1 MRFYADAD
9 PPHMSTESKPRR
21 IPLRWLLLIGLP
33 ALGAVLWWQLP
44 PRTDN
49 PLQWS
54 AGPTWITTN
63 TSIKLGLGDNP
74 QWADPLFDDSTWPE
88 IRISELPRT
97 DSIYWLRIRMTI
109 GSGDDPE
116 FVRMV
121 ESQQGIRR
129 DAGERIRR
137 FGVNALA
144 VESASAQE
152 LFWQGLPIG
161 RSGEPGATR
170 ATEQPG
176 AHRTFFPLP
185 TGLTHPGTY
194 VLAVRLSQQRAI
206 PWSKYANYSAW
217 AGRSDDMVTR
227 AMMFAVGGIGLTG
240 IGLVGAAFCFVAWW
254 LVDRR
259 PGFLAFAGCS
269 FCLAILGW
277 LPVMRE
283 IGMVKYPGYQVL
295 QFATGSLNLV
305 AGAMLLVS
313 AVSFLELPR
322 RRIWLLLAIPPFVLS
337 PFYHVLFF
345 IWGEWPMHWYYTA
358 TLLVAAAGWSLRRR
372 GAGWVALSVA
382 VPWAARLTDNM
393 SFGRNFGDL
402 WQGAVVV
409 LFGVGLFRS
418 IGFSL
423 RSEQLRTRQSQL
435 SSARLE
441 TELLKRNIQ
450 PHFLLNSLGSIAQ
463 FVEENPAIASR
474 MIDALADEFRLV
486 SRLSQQRLVTLG
498 EEIDLCEAH
507 LRVMSL
513 RREASYHLEVEVPD
527 RAAPIPP
534 ALLHT
539 LVENAITHGGPSH
552 SGERIVWL
560 TETRTA
566 EGNRVIELRSPMTAR
581 IGSSAVTEGR
591 PDGTG
596 LRYVKARLEES
607 FPGKWT
613 FESAPVAGGWRVRIV
628 ISVTPALA
636 EIT

>member
-1 MRFYADAD
+1 MFTDSR
-9 PPHMSTESKPRR
+9 PPR

-33 ALGAVLWWQLP
+33 ALAAVLWWKLP

-49 PLQWS
+49 PLRWNT
-54 AGPTWITTN
+54 GPTWISTN
-63 TSIKLGLGDNP
+63 TNAKIGFGDDP
-74 QWADPLFDDSTWPE
+74 HYADPLFDDSTWPE
-88 IRISELPRT
+88 VNLSELPLT
-97 DSIYWLRIRMTI
+97 HGIFWLRIRMMI
-109 GSGDDPE
+109 RPGDDPA
-116 FVRMV
+116 FLRLAG
-121 ESQQGIRR
+121 ESTGIRHEV
-129 DAGERIRR
+129 GERIRR

-144 VESASAQE
+144 VESATAQE
-152 LFWQGLPIG
+152 LFWQGVAIG
-161 RSGEPGATR
+161 RSGEPGATP

-176 AHRTFFPLP
+176 AHRTSFPLP
-185 TGLTHPGTY
+185 TGLTHAGTY
-194 VLAVRLSQQRAI
+194 VLAVRISQQRAI
-206 PWSKYANYSAW
+206 PWSKYTSYYVW
-217 AGRSDDMVTR
+217 AGRFDDIVTR
-227 AMMFAVGGIGLTG
+227 AMMLAVGGIGLTG
-240 IGLVGAAFCFVAWW
+240 VGLVGAAFCFVAWW
-254 LVDRR
+254 LVVRR
-259 PGFLAFAGCS
+259 AGFLAFACCC
-269 FCLAILGW
+269 FTLATLGS

-283 IGMVKYPGYQVL
+283 IGFGWVKYPGYQAL
-295 QFATGSLNLV
+295 QLATGALNLV
-305 AGAMLLVS
+305 AGALLLLS
-313 AVSFLELPR
+313 AVCFLELPR
-322 RRIWLLLAIPPFVLS
+322 RRLWLLLAIPPFALS

-345 IWGEWPMHWYYTA
+345 LWGVWPMYWTYAA

-372 GAGWVALSVA
+372 GATWVALSVL
-382 VPWAARLTDNM
+382 VPWTAELTGNM
-393 SFGRNFGDL
+393 SFGHNFGDL
-402 WQGAVVV
+402 WQSALVV

-486 SRLSQQRLVTLG
+486 SRLSQRQLVTLG

-513 RREASYHLEVEVPD
+513 RREASYRLEVDVPD
-527 RAAPIPP
+527 RNSPIPP

-552 SGERIVWL
+552 SGERVVRL
-560 TETRTA
+560 LETRGA
-566 EGNRVIELRSPMTAR
+566 DGGRVIELYSPMTEHRGAL
-581 IGSSAVTEGR
+581 IPTNDQ

-607 FPGKWT
+607 FSSRWKLEAG
-613 FESAPVAGGWRVRIV
+613 PVNGGWRVRIV
-628 ISVTPALA
+628 LVPIGALS
-636 EIT
+636 EVS